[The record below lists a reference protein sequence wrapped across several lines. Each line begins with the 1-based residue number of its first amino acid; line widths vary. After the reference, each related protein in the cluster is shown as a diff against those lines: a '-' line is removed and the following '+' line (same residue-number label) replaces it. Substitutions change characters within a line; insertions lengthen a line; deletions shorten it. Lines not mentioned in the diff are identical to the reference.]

1 MMKAITIL
9 MATAATLASV
19 GAQAQTV
26 TASSLPAVNGN
37 YGAGVATTTTTANGT
52 TTTVTG
58 PSGGANRATAT
69 PTVGSFY
76 QSEVGGNGTVGIT
89 NTYTNDGNGAAYFA
103 GSDAGG
109 ASKGD
114 LAYNFGSAVALSALT
129 SMSYDFYRAAGSTI
143 GGNLAPVMRFNV
155 LKDGNFAG
163 SLVLENVYQTQL
175 AAPVDTWT
183 SVSATLNSGIVW
195 ATNGALGPTF
205 ASANG
210 GQKTF
215 QGWIDGNAGSTLT
228 VTGLTIGFGS
238 GWNGDF
244 SAAMDNVQFAFAGG
258 PSADFDFA
266 VTSDV
271 PEPSTWAMMIIGI
284 GLTGAAMRR
293 RRSASAI
300 AKA

>member
-1 MMKAITIL
+1 MKASTIL
-9 MATAATLASV
+9 LATAALLGGV

-26 TASSLPAVNGN
+26 SSLPTVSGN

-58 PSGGANRATAT
+58 PGGGANRATAT
-69 PTVGSFY
+69 PTIGSFY

-89 NTYTNDGNGAAYFA
+89 KTYTNDGNGAAYFA

-114 LAYNFGSAVALSALT
+114 LAYNFASAVALSSLT
-129 SMSYDFYRAAGSTI
+129 SMSYDFYRDSASTI
-143 GGNLAPVMRFNV
+143 NAGLAPVMRFNI
-155 LKDGNFAG
+155 LKNGSFAG
-163 SLVLENVYQTQL
+163 SLVLENIYQTQ
-175 AAPVDTWT
+175 ANAPVDTWT
-183 SVSATLNSGIVW
+183 TVSASLNSGIVW

-205 ASANG
+205 ASAAG

-215 QGWIDGNAGSTLT
+215 QAWIDANSGSTLT
-228 VTGLTIGFGS
+228 VTGLTLGFGS
-238 GWNGDF
+238 GWNGNF
-244 SAAMDNVQFAFAGG
+244 SAAIDNVQFGFTGG

-266 VTSDV
+266 VASDV

-300 AKA
+300 ATA